1 MSLNADL
8 PDDVFIFEEQ
18 GTSTGI
24 YTFAAIALG
33 FIGFFGFILNL
44 LVVVTVIRNANVLW
58 TPNNVVLV
66 NMVVSK
72 HTYMLYTYIYYIII
86 LYIYIFLSYIFICNN
101 LYIII
106 YFNNLIFP
114 GNDQNN

>member
-1 MSLNADL
+1 MSLNAD
-8 PDDVFIFEEQ
+8 PDNVFIFEEQ

-33 FIGFFGFILNL
+33 FIGFFGFVLNL
-44 LVVVTVIRNANVLW
+44 LVVVTVIRNANLLW

-72 HTYMLYTYIYYIII
+72 HTHILYIYIYYIII
-86 LYIYIFLSYIFICNN
+86 LYIILYMYIFLSFYN
-101 LYIII
+101 L
-106 YFNNLIFP
+106 F
-114 GNDQNN
+114 

>member
-8 PDDVFIFEEQ
+8 PDNVFIFKEQ
-18 GTSTGI
+18 GISTGI

-44 LVVVTVIRNANVLW
+44 LVVVTIIRNANVLW

-72 HTYMLYTYIYYIII
+72 HTHIFYIHIYII
-86 LYIYIFLSYIFICNN
+86 LLYYIYIYIYIYFSH

-106 YFNNLIFP
+106 YT
-114 GNDQNN
+114 